1 MSSTKTSKRSI
12 SKTKRNLQKR
22 NKLIKKGK
30 LKPSQ
35 KSSTA
40 WHKNQQADH
49 NLKKLK
55 KTQKGRHP
63 KDLAD
68 AQDQP
73 ITNGRVSDSE
83 DDMDLDQA
91 MLLGNQ
97 ANLAAMEA
105 KAKARY
111 HQASQNQTEVKPLL
125 PIKTN
130 KGLVLQNRIVEEAEN
145 GSEEEDEEMAE
156 NGEDEDGQDQGPQT
170 TLSLMANREMQLSEL
185 RMMLGNLATAFLQDP
200 HQRIHLLDQLVA
212 TLSSQNAVLKN
223 VGWMLAVSTIV
234 EVFNDIIP
242 AYRIADPD
250 EKNADVTLKKE
261 TLKLQRFEKT
271 LLESAKTFLVKV
283 QNRAKAAKVRPDK
296 ANLHTVRCLG
306 ELCTRH
312 PQFNYS
318 PNIAQLLIPL
328 MGSKHAETR
337 AIVRD
342 IISTLLR
349 EDKRGEISLHVVKCI
364 KKEVVRLKYH
374 CRADFIECML
384 DLKLSEVVP
393 KAEDDTPRSKKSK
406 KEKETISKKEKKR
419 QKAMAKLEKEL
430 LEAKGSECKA
440 TRLKLLTEV
449 TKIIF
454 HVLFTIIK
462 DDDSLLL
469 GPALKVISRFS
480 HTISIDFL
488 YDIVNNIARLVQ
500 NESIER
506 GFRLQA
512 IKTSLD
518 LLNSNNGVVN
528 YDTNVFLKPL
538 SQLLP
543 FMDLNQDE
551 IDHALAGITYSMAIK
566 RRKQVSTSMVVF
578 LGKCVSS
585 QLLHNEG
592 LKEVMSTLSSFKT
605 AHPIP
610 SNDMLEAEGV
620 IIPKGPEMSS
630 NILALGSTHW
640 EYSLLKS
647 HYDPEVADG
656 VQEWLK

>member
-1 MSSTKTSKRSI
+1 ML
-12 SKTKRNLQKR
+12 TKRNLQKR

-40 WHKNQQADH
+40 WHKNQQAGH
-49 NLKKLK
+49 NLKKLRK
-55 KTQKGRHP
+55 GEKGRHP
-63 KDLAD
+63 QDLE
-68 AQDQP
+68 QDQDEP
-73 ITNGRVSDSE
+73 ITNGHASDSE
-83 DDMDLDQA
+83 DEMDLDQA
-91 MLLGNQ
+91 LLLGNQ

-111 HQASQNQTEVKPLL
+111 QQSSKNHMEVKPLL

-130 KGLVLQNRIVEEAEN
+130 KGLVQQNRIVEEAEDGSEGEEDEAVEN
-145 GSEEEDEEMAE
+145 GEEED
-156 NGEDEDGQDQGPQT
+156 DEDQGPQT

-185 RMMLGNLATAFLQDP
+185 RLMLGNMATAFLQDP

-242 AYRIADPD
+242 AYRIADPED
-250 EKNADVTLKKE
+250 KNTEVTLKKE

-271 LLESAKTFLVKV
+271 LLESAKTFLVKI
-283 QNRAKAAKVRPDK
+283 QNRAKAAKLRPEK

-318 PNIAQLLIPL
+318 PNIVQLLIPL

-342 IISTLLR
+342 TISTLLR

-374 CRADFIECML
+374 CRPDFIECML

-393 KAEDDTPRSKKSK
+393 KEEDDAPRSKKSK
-406 KEKETISKKEKKR
+406 KEKQTISKKEKKR
-419 QKAMAKLEKEL
+419 QKAMSKLEKEL

-440 TRLKLLTEV
+440 TRLKHLTEV

-500 NESIER
+500 NETIER

-543 FMDLNQDE
+543 FMDLNQND
-551 IDHALAGITYSMAIK
+551 IDHALSGITYSMAVK
-566 RRKQVSTSMVVF
+566 RRKQVSSSMVVF

-592 LKEVMSTLSSFKT
+592 LKEVMSTITSLKT
-605 AHPIP
+605 AHSIL

-620 IIPKGPEMSS
+620 IVPKGPEMSS